1 MVDRGS
7 GATRS
12 FRLGHNG
19 GDERLPVPEKLI
31 GTVVHYYGGI
41 GVAGVVLSG
50 KLKVGD
56 TIHVKGH
63 TTDFTSTVES
73 MEVDHTMVKKAKK
86 GDDVGI
92 KVSDRARE
100 HDEVYRVR

>member
-1 MVDRGS
+1 VS
-7 GATRS
+7 
-12 FRLGHNG
+12 
-19 GDERLPVPEKLI
+19 EKLI
-31 GTVVHYYGGI
+31 GRVVHYYGGI

-56 TIHVKGH
+56 TVRVKGH

-73 MEVDHTMVKKAKK
+73 MEIHHTTVKKAKK
-86 GDDVGI
+86 GADVGI
-92 KVSDRARE
+92 KVSGRARE

>member
-1 MVDRGS
+1 MS
-7 GATRS
+7 
-12 FRLGHNG
+12 
-19 GDERLPVPEKLI
+19 EKLI
-31 GTVVHYYGGI
+31 GTVVHYYGDI

-63 TTDFTSTVES
+63 TTDFTGIVES
-73 MEVDHTMVKKAKK
+73 MQIDHAEVKKAKK

-92 KVSDRARE
+92 KVPDRARE